1 MKSNAKSTKL
11 KILVTGGAGFIGSAV
26 IRHLIND
33 TNHSVVNVD
42 KLTYA
47 GNLENLASLKEDK
60 RHVFIKGDICDS
72 SLIISLFAKFKPRA
86 IINFAA
92 ESHVDRSIESPRQ
105 FIETNIIGTFNLLNS
120 ALNVYRKNKNQAD
133 YFFKFHHISTD
144 EVYGDLGDSKQLFE
158 EYSSYNPSSPYAA
171 SKASSD
177 HLVRSWGRTYNFPY
191 VITNCSN
198 NYGPY
203 QFPEKLIPNTI
214 IKALTGNDISVYGDG
229 SQIRDW
235 LYVDDHIKAI
245 MRVALEANDA
255 ESYNIGGYNE
265 IKNID
270 VVNAICKILD
280 SKVTNKPNSL
290 ASFKD
295 LIRYVPDRPGHD
307 TRYAINAEK
316 ITNDLNWM
324 PDEDFESGII
334 KTVQWYIDN
343 QDWWEN
349 ILNNAHQS

>member
-1 MKSNAKSTKL
+1 M
-11 KILVTGGAGFIGSAV
+11 KILVTGGAGFIGSAL
-26 IRHLIND
+26 IRELLLNADHEIINLD
-33 TNHSVVNVD
+33 AL
-42 KLTYA
+42 KYA
-47 GNLENLASLKEDK
+47 GNLNSIPSAENYKNYHFELC
-60 RHVFIKGDICDS
+60 DICDQHAVD
-72 SLIISLFAKFKPRA
+72 SLFEKYEP
-86 IINFAA
+86 NLVMHLAA